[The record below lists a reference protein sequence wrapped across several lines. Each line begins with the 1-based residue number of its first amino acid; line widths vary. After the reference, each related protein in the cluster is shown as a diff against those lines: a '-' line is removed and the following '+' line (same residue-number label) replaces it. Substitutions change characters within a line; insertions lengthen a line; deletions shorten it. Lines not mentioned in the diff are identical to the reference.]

1 MVQDVVSQAQMR
13 SCSVK
18 EVTSVGITG
27 ESSQRIFGK
36 WITMKVLALGSTFRN
51 LDEKTFESEPWIPV

>member
-1 MVQDVVSQAQMR
+1 MR

-27 ESSQRIFGK
+27 KSAWCTFGK
-36 WITMKVLALGSTFRN
+36 LISMKVAALGSRFRN
-51 LDEKTFESEPWIPV
+51 LEEKTFESEPWISI

>member
-27 ESSQRIFGK
+27 KSAWCTFGK
-36 WITMKVLALGSTFRN
+36 LNSMKVAALGSRFRN
-51 LDEKTFESEPWIPV
+51 LEEKTFESEPWISI